1 MQREYHKY
9 IVKLLFLLLCFPL
22 EGFAQDSTDTTGVG
36 SSITLPEPTNFS
48 REIIY
53 DPVSGNYL
61 VYKKIGDLRLPI
73 PEVWTVDEYR
83 QYMYDLSESQY
94 MADKAMLF
102 NSTGD
107 SPRDD
112 QGLVP
117 QIQTGNEALGKVFGS
132 DLVEIRPQGMA
143 EIRFGGRYQYVE
155 NPGIPVRNQKTFA
168 FDFGQRI
175 QMNVKGKIGDRLELG
190 INYDTEASF
199 AFDNQMKL
207 DFEGEEDDIVKR
219 LEMGNI
225 NMPLNSS
232 LITGAQSLFGL
243 KGQFQF
249 GNTTVTTVFSEQ
261 RSQSQSI
268 NVQGGGTTTEFYV
281 QGDQYE
287 ANRHYFLSQFFRDH
301 YEEYLENSPLI
312 TSPVQITK
320 VEVWVTNER
329 SSTQNLR
336 NIVAFMDLGADEQYA
351 YRNPSSNLSGISIF
365 PGTNVNIEG
374 YPNNANNQLDPLTL
388 ESNIPGSRDI
398 ATANQDL
405 SLAGFTEA
413 KEYVELANARKLAPN
428 QFKFHPQL
436 GYITLNQALN
446 QDEVLAVAFQYTAG
460 GRTYQVG
467 EFSNDGV
474 TPPKT
479 LILKLLKSTVLDVR
493 LPIWDLMMKNIY
505 TLNAFQL
512 DREDFYM
519 DVLYMN
525 DETGVPIPFL
535 PDGNLSDTLLVGVME
550 LDRLNNNNDPFPD
563 GIFDFVPGV
572 TIDQKRGRIIF
583 PVVEPFGSNLERKL
597 DTEQARNR
605 YVYNALY
612 DSTRFRAQEQTQKN
626 KFILRGQYKSASGS
640 EISLGAFNIPKG
652 SVTVT
657 AGGRTLTENQDYTV
671 DYSLGRV
678 RIINEG
684 VMNSGSPI
692 KVNFEN
698 NTLFNVQTK
707 SFTEPI
713 LIIKSTIISILE
725 GPGCT

>member
-1 MQREYHKY
+1 
-9 IVKLLFLLLCFPL
+9 
-22 EGFAQDSTDTTGVG
+22 
-36 SSITLPEPTNFS
+36 
-48 REIIY
+48 
-53 DPVSGNYL
+53 
-61 VYKKIGDLRLPI
+61 
-73 PEVWTVDEYR
+73 
-83 QYMYDLSESQY
+83 
-94 MADKAMLF
+94 
-102 NSTGD
+102 
-107 SPRDD
+107 
-112 QGLVP
+112 
-117 QIQTGNEALGKVFGS
+117 
-132 DLVEIRPQGMA
+132 
-143 EIRFGGRYQYVE
+143 
-155 NPGIPVRNQKTFA
+155 
-168 FDFGQRI
+168 
-175 QMNVKGKIGDRLELG
+175 
-190 INYDTEASF
+190 
-199 AFDNQMKL
+199 
-207 DFEGEEDDIVKR
+207 
-219 LEMGNI
+219 
-225 NMPLNSS
+225 
-232 LITGAQSLFGL
+232 
-243 KGQFQF
+243 
-249 GNTTVTTVFSEQ
+249 
-261 RSQSQSI
+261 
-268 NVQGGGTTTEFYV
+268 
-281 QGDQYE
+281 
-287 ANRHYFLSQFFRDH
+287 
-301 YEEYLENSPLI
+301 
-312 TSPVQITK
+312 
-320 VEVWVTNER
+320 
-329 SSTQNLR
+329 
-336 NIVAFMDLGADEQYA
+336 MDLGADEQYA
-351 YRNPSSNLSGISIF
+351 YRNPAANLSGISIF

-388 ESNIPGSRDI
+388 ELNIPGSRDI

-405 SLAGFTEA
+405 SLAGFIEA
-413 KEYVELANARKLAPN
+413 KEYIELANARKLAPN

-505 TLNAFQL
+505 SLNAFQL

-519 DVLYMN
+519 DILYMN

-535 PDGNLSDTLLVGVME
+535 PNGNLSDTLLVGVME

-583 PVVEPFGSNLERKL
+583 PVVEPFGSNLEKKL

-678 RIINEG
+678 RIINAG
-684 VMNSGSPI
+684 VMNSGAPI

-707 SFTEPI
+707 SFYGTNIDHKVNNHLNVGGTWLRLTERPLTQKVNIGDEPI
-713 LIIKSTIISILE
+713 SNTIWGMNTNYSNEAPYLTRLMDALPLIETKEKSQLQFRGEFAHLIPGSPRGIRITGAETTYLDDFESSQTTIDLRSLNSWNLASTPGNQNSLFPESSLNNDLAYGYNRAKLAWYIIDPSLYTGGSSVPENIRNDPEITSDQRTREVLVQEVFPNYSLAQNEARNLAMFDVAYYPQEPGPYNFDVEGNPGISAGLSQE
-725 GPGCT
+725 GS

>member
-117 QIQTGNEALGKVFGS
+117 QIQTGSEALGKVFGS
-132 DLVEIRPQGMA
+132 ELVEIRPQGMA

-301 YEEYLENSPLI
+301 YE
-312 TSPVQITK
+312 
-320 VEVWVTNER
+320 
-329 SSTQNLR
+329 
-336 NIVAFMDLGADEQYA
+336 
-351 YRNPSSNLSGISIF
+351 
-365 PGTNVNIEG
+365 
-374 YPNNANNQLDPLTL
+374 
-388 ESNIPGSRDI
+388 
-398 ATANQDL
+398 
-405 SLAGFTEA
+405 
-413 KEYVELANARKLAPN
+413 
-428 QFKFHPQL
+428 
-436 GYITLNQALN
+436 
-446 QDEVLAVAFQYTAG
+446 
-460 GRTYQVG
+460 
-467 EFSNDGV
+467 
-474 TPPKT
+474 
-479 LILKLLKSTVLDVR
+479 
-493 LPIWDLMMKNIY
+493 
-505 TLNAFQL
+505 
-512 DREDFYM
+512 
-519 DVLYMN
+519 
-525 DETGVPIPFL
+525 
-535 PDGNLSDTLLVGVME
+535 
-550 LDRLNNNNDPFPD
+550 
-563 GIFDFVPGV
+563 
-572 TIDQKRGRIIF
+572 
-583 PVVEPFGSNLERKL
+583 
-597 DTEQARNR
+597 
-605 YVYNALY
+605 
-612 DSTRFRAQEQTQKN
+612 
-626 KFILRGQYKSASGS
+626 
-640 EISLGAFNIPKG
+640 
-652 SVTVT
+652 
-657 AGGRTLTENQDYTV
+657 
-671 DYSLGRV
+671 
-678 RIINEG
+678 
-684 VMNSGSPI
+684 
-692 KVNFEN
+692 
-698 NTLFNVQTK
+698 
-707 SFTEPI
+707 
-713 LIIKSTIISILE
+713 
-725 GPGCT
+725 

>member
-1 MQREYHKY
+1 
-9 IVKLLFLLLCFPL
+9 
-22 EGFAQDSTDTTGVG
+22 
-36 SSITLPEPTNFS
+36 
-48 REIIY
+48 
-53 DPVSGNYL
+53 
-61 VYKKIGDLRLPI
+61 
-73 PEVWTVDEYR
+73 
-83 QYMYDLSESQY
+83 
-94 MADKAMLF
+94 
-102 NSTGD
+102 
-107 SPRDD
+107 
-112 QGLVP
+112 
-117 QIQTGNEALGKVFGS
+117 
-132 DLVEIRPQGMA
+132 
-143 EIRFGGRYQYVE
+143 
-155 NPGIPVRNQKTFA
+155 
-168 FDFGQRI
+168 
-175 QMNVKGKIGDRLELG
+175 
-190 INYDTEASF
+190 
-199 AFDNQMKL
+199 
-207 DFEGEEDDIVKR
+207 
-219 LEMGNI
+219 
-225 NMPLNSS
+225 
-232 LITGAQSLFGL
+232 
-243 KGQFQF
+243 
-249 GNTTVTTVFSEQ
+249 
-261 RSQSQSI
+261 
-268 NVQGGGTTTEFYV
+268 
-281 QGDQYE
+281 
-287 ANRHYFLSQFFRDH
+287 
-301 YEEYLENSPLI
+301 
-312 TSPVQITK
+312 
-320 VEVWVTNER
+320 
-329 SSTQNLR
+329 
-336 NIVAFMDLGADEQYA
+336 MDLGADEQYA

-365 PGTNVNIEG
+365 PGANVNIEG

-413 KEYVELANARKLAPN
+413 KEYVELANARKLAAN
-428 QFKFHPQL
+428 KFKFHPQL

-479 LILKLLKSTVLDVR
+479 LIIKLLKSTILDVR

-671 DYSLGRV
+671 DYSLGSV

-707 SFTEPI
+707 SFYGTNIDHKVNDNLNVGGTWLHLTERPLTQKVNIGDEPI
-713 LIIKSTIISILE
+713 SNTIWGMNTNYSNDAPYLTRLMDALPLIETKEKSQLQFRGEFAQLIHGSPRGIRITGSETTYLDDFESSQTTIDLRSLNSWNLASTPGNQNSLFPESALNNDLAYGYNRAKLAWYIIDPSLYTGGSSVLENIRNDPEITSDKRTREVLVQEVFPNYSLAQNEARNLAMFDVAYYPQEPGPYNFDVEGEPGVSAGLSKEGKLIDPASRWGGIMRPLQINNFEEQNIEFIQFWVMDQFYENDNPPDGGDLYFNLGSVSEDILKDGRQSFE
-725 GPGCT
+725 NGIPANGDKSQMDTTRWGYLSEI